1 MRLERRYFIRS
12 ISFDLDLADVWDAD
26 RSAVP
31 SRDNSQWV
39 EALLEERFY
48 GQKMRPISEAA
59 QRELKQIA
67 AGRAEA
73 ERVADAAP
81 VVAQA
86 VGESHGSFSALTRR
100 RWSSRSARAFQAT
113 CAK

>member
-1 MRLERRYFIRS
+1 MVRFPSGRRYFKTEEEARNAIDQHLAGEEVVNKR
-12 ISFDLDLADVWDAD
+12 DLDLADVWDAD

-67 AGRAEA
+67 AGR
-73 ERVADAAP
+73 R
-81 VVAQA
+81 
-86 VGESHGSFSALTRR
+86 
-100 RWSSRSARAFQAT
+100 
-113 CAK
+113 

>member
-1 MRLERRYFIRS
+1 MSPEAEKLLKQITAGRFKRVLVNDRFAVTRS

-67 AGRAEA
+67 AGR
-73 ERVADAAP
+73 R
-81 VVAQA
+81 
-86 VGESHGSFSALTRR
+86 
-100 RWSSRSARAFQAT
+100 
-113 CAK
+113 